1 MKKSVSS
8 HSMEEKYYNEKVK
21 RIGHNMWLLLTEPD
35 EIDEINRFHIKSNMV
50 AAGSS
55 INTLYSIKKSY

>member
-35 EIDEINRFHIKSNMV
+35 EIDEINRFH
-50 AAGSS
+50 
-55 INTLYSIKKSY
+55 T